1 MKLWDLNQ
9 PEQCPRQKTLNGAI
23 GRTPGR
29 NRRGIPIPIE
39 LIPSA
44 TNSCYHRGMK
54 EMKGIKALE
63 NKAFF
68 LPLSRRLREL
78 AKGPFLVAAAL
89 LALVSQPANALEP
102 LNCERLPQLFQEF
115 LQKHIQ
121 FNYLNDELRARAA
134 DSYIKRLD
142 SSKSLYLEKEA
153 DDLRLALRGVFL
165 DIKNGDCGTLVE
177 IQEDLVTR
185 YGKLEKFSRVTLG
198 DENYTVDPETV
209 LILDPDKRSRPKTP
223 KERELFTKKLIGFQ
237 MSNYLSNDLEMP
249 EAKEKLIHRYE
260 LMTRRAEE
268 QTETDVYATF
278 LDSFASALDPHS
290 NYLSPEADEDFQ
302 IEMTLSLEGIGVALS
317 SQDGY
322 SVVERIVPGGATDK
336 LGVLETKDKIIAVAQ
351 EDGEP
356 VDIIDMD
363 LRDVVR
369 LIRGKRGTKV
379 HLTVLRQSEG
389 TQRLN
394 ITIVRDRI
402 DLEDA
407 AAKLRFETL
416 PVPQQT
422 ADESEAAQETL
433 KLAVLELPKFYGG
446 RKASD
451 RQSERDMRKLLEDVK
466 EEKADGLLLDLSRN
480 GGGGLDNSVAIA
492 GLFIADGGI
501 VAVKSDGNRIQVL
514 PDPDASIVF
523 DGPLVV
529 LTSRVS
535 ASASEIVAGAMKD
548 YRRAV
553 LVGDDHTFGKG
564 TVQSL
569 HPLPPTLGAGALKV
583 TAALFFRPGG
593 DSTQHDGVAMDLV
606 LPSVMAAQEIGEKH
620 QDYSLPTEQIP
631 AFGGI
636 SRTSDQSSN
645 VQWLPITDE
654 RLSELRRRSS
664 ERIADNEEFDEIRD
678 RAAEVRDKNG
688 IVQLADI
695 LNENEEE
702 EEEEEEKVG
711 EETGVDAEAAAG
723 DVPQSQTETPVKSE
737 AEEGDDTADDEPSP
751 QQAEA
756 LRILI
761 DHVLLTRNPASALAT
776 EAATDPKS

>member
-1 MKLWDLNQ
+1 MICDSRSVGYSSISRMGIAEHWLKSK
-9 PEQCPRQKTLNGAI
+9 KTSS
-23 GRTPGR
+23 R
-29 NRRGIPIPIE
+29 
-39 LIPSA
+39 A
-44 TNSCYHRGMK
+44 TGNSK
-54 EMKGIKALE
+54 
-63 NKAFF
+63 
-68 LPLSRRLREL
+68 
-78 AKGPFLVAAAL
+78 
-89 LALVSQPANALEP
+89 
-102 LNCERLPQLFQEF
+102 
-115 LQKHIQ
+115 
-121 FNYLNDELRARAA
+121 
-134 DSYIKRLD
+134 
-142 SSKSLYLEKEA
+142 
-153 DDLRLALRGVFL
+153 
-165 DIKNGDCGTLVE
+165 
-177 IQEDLVTR
+177 
-185 YGKLEKFSRVTLG
+185 KFSRITLG
-198 DENYTVDPETV
+198 DENYAVDPETV
-209 LILDPDKRSRPKTP
+209 LILDPDKRPRPKTSA
-223 KERELFTKKLIGFQ
+223 ERELFTKKLIGFQ
-237 MSNYLSNDLEMP
+237 MSNYLSNDLAMP

-260 LMTRRAEE
+260 LMTRRAKE
-268 QTETDVYATF
+268 QTETDVYAIF

-336 LGVLETKDKIIAVAQ
+336 LGVLETKDKIIAVSQ
-351 EDGEP
+351 EGGEP

-407 AAKLRFETL
+407 AAKLRFEIL

-422 ADESEAAQETL
+422 LDEGEAAQEPL

-569 HPLPPTLGAGALKV
+569 HPLPPTLGAGRAESHC
-583 TAALFFRPGG
+583 G
-593 DSTQHDGVAMDLV
+593 
-606 LPSVMAAQEIGEKH
+606 
-620 QDYSLPTEQIP
+620 SL
-631 AFGGI
+631 
-636 SRTSDQSSN
+636 
-645 VQWLPITDE
+645 
-654 RLSELRRRSS
+654 LSARRR
-664 ERIADNEEFDEIRD
+664 FDTTRWCC
-678 RAAEVRDKNG
+678 NG
-688 IVQLADI
+688 
-695 LNENEEE
+695 
-702 EEEEEEKVG
+702 
-711 EETGVDAEAAAG
+711 
-723 DVPQSQTETPVKSE
+723 PRTPVRH
-737 AEEGDDTADDEPSP
+737 G
-751 QQAEA
+751 
-756 LRILI
+756 R
-761 DHVLLTRNPASALAT
+761 TRNWR
-776 EAATDPKS
+776 EAPGLLPPHRADSSLWRNLPDF